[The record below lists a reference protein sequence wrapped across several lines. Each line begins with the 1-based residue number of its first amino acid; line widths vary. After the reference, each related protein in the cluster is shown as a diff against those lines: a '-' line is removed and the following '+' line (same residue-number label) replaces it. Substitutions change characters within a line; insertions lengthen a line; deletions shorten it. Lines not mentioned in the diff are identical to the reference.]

1 MNNLYAKA
9 YTEVL
14 EIINHFSED
23 EYKKIPKEKIDF
35 YEKHKDRKY
44 DFKINPNIDLAEQN
58 ISRKANAILVSLFR
72 DYFAT
77 AKQKEILK
85 NLLQQNQEKL
95 EKEKQL
101 VISDPE
107 FAKTTLQ
114 KLGYFSLIGGY
125 KDLFKHKPSGNYLHG
140 VTFEEI
146 TAFYYFDEELRTLF
160 LKYIL
165 HVERQLKSMLS
176 YYFCEKYGEQQ
187 TAYLTAGNYNY
198 TRRNQS
204 KINRLITTLSKTIA
218 LPSNYSYIT
227 HHATMYGNVPLW
239 VATNALTFGQI
250 SKMYQY
256 TTSDIRTKVSL
267 NFANMSE
274 VQLHQ
279 LIRILASCRN
289 VCAHNERLYSF
300 QVNEA
305 IPDTV
310 LHSKL
315 QLPRKKGQYAIG
327 KKDLFA
333 VVIALRYLIDNQE
346 FKQFKAE
353 LKQLIHSVR
362 KNCPHISQELLFSK
376 MGFPEKWEKIMCYK
390 K

>member
-1 MNNLYAKA
+1 MVDKSHQKIFYFLYFD
-9 YTEVL
+9 Y
-14 EIINHFSED
+14 IIH
-23 EYKKIPKEKIDF
+23 P
-35 YEKHKDRKY
+35 
-44 DFKINPNIDLAEQN
+44 PAE
-58 ISRKANAILVSLFR
+58 
-72 DYFAT
+72 
-77 AKQKEILK
+77 
-85 NLLQQNQEKL
+85 LLQ
-95 EKEKQL
+95 
-101 VISDPE
+101 SAD
-107 FAKTTLQ
+107 T
-114 KLGYFSLIGGY
+114 
-125 KDLFKHKPSGNYLHG
+125 
-140 VTFEEI
+140 
-146 TAFYYFDEELRTLF
+146 
-160 LKYIL
+160 
-165 HVERQLKSMLS
+165 
-176 YYFCEKYGEQQ
+176 
-187 TAYLTAGNYNY
+187 NY
-198 TRRNQS
+198 TRKNSS

-227 HHATMYGNVPLW
+227 HHARVYGNVPLW

-256 TTSDIRTKVSL
+256 STSDIRTKVSL

-305 IPDTV
+305 IPDMV

-315 QLPRKKGQYAIG
+315 QLPQKKGQYTIG

-333 VVIALRYLIDNQE
+333 VVIALRYLIDSQE
-346 FKQFKAE
+346 FKQFKTD
-353 LKQLIHSVR
+353 LKRLINSVL

-376 MGFPEKWEKIMCYK
+376 MGFPENWEKIVRYK